1 MSNKTARGTT
11 ERGTKRTCQNEEC
24 GARFYDLN
32 RQPIVCPICN
42 AIYALV
48 PATTVRAYQGPAKRR
63 VVEPDHA
70 ELDVAA
76 DGDARSQMEA
86 EEEPA
91 AGDDDVALI
100 EDIEEDSADVSE
112 IIDTPSEPEE
122 TP

>member
-1 MSNKTARGTT
+1 MSNKTAGKTT
-11 ERGTKRTCQNEEC
+11 ERGAKRTCQNEEC

-48 PATTVRAYQGPAKRR
+48 PATTVRAYQGPARQR
-63 VVEPDHA
+63 VEADHA
-70 ELDVAA
+70 AVGAAA
-76 DGDARSQMEA
+76 DGDAHSQMEA

-91 AGDDDVALI
+91 AGEGDVALI

-112 IIDTPSEPEE
+112 IIDAPTEPEK
-122 TP
+122 P